1 MHAYHPTIESFFIA
15 IKSNNVDHLKSIF
28 DENILFKPPTYWKE
42 WQGKEVVARI
52 LSHVGSVFKNLEYKR
67 ILCNESDYFLEFSC
81 KIGHFDATGVDMITL
96 NERGLIEKF
105 EVVMRPYKSVG
116 ELRRFMNHRTSNDP
130 LFKSLQLKNS
140 KF

>member
-1 MHAYHPTIESFFIA
+1 MRSHHPTIESFFIA
-15 IKSNNVDHLKSIF
+15 IKSNNVDHLESIF

-81 KIGHFDATGVDMITL
+81 KIGHLDATGVDMITL
-96 NERGLIEKF
+96 NRQGLIEKF

-116 ELRRFMNHRTSNDP
+116 ELRRYMNLLTSNDP
-130 LFKSLQLKNS
+130 FFKSLQVKT
-140 KF
+140 K

>member
-1 MHAYHPTIESFFIA
+1 MHSYHPTIESFFKA
-15 IKSNNVDHLKSIF
+15 IKSNNVDQLESIF

-67 ILCNESDYFLEFSC
+67 VLCNDLDYFLEFNC
-81 KIGHFDATGVDMITL
+81 KIGDLDATGVDMISL
-96 NERGLIEKF
+96 NKRGLIEKF

-116 ELRRFMNHRTSNDP
+116 ELRKSMTRLTSNDAFFQK
-130 LFKSLQLKNS
+130 LTS
-140 KF
+140 